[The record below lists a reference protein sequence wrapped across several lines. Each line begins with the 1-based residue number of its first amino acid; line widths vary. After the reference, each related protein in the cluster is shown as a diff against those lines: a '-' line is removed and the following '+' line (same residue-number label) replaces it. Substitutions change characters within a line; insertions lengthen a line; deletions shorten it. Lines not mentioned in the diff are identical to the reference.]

1 MWKPL
6 FERFGIHFD
15 FAYRSFVWDSEAAE
29 KAHVHCVIIGF
40 STDSASNLKK
50 RIFDADQITEA
61 ANINP
66 YLVDAQNVFIEA
78 RRKPLESV
86 SEMTRGSQPTDD
98 GNLIL
103 TIEEKEALL
112 AVEPQAAPFVRP
124 FMMGKDFI
132 DRKPRFC
139 LWMVGANPSLLKKC
153 PQVQKRIEAVREF
166 RLASKKPA
174 TRKKAETP
182 SLFDEVKQCATDFLA
197 LPVVSSEN
205 RKYIPIDYL
214 DSNIIAGNK
223 LFMVPDA
230 THYLFG
236 VLTSSVHM
244 AWMRAVAG
252 RLKSDYSYSNTVVYN
267 NFVWPEVTEKQ
278 REKITETA
286 KEILDVRAKYPNSS
300 LADLYDES
308 TMPVDLRKAHKA
320 NDKAVMAAYG
330 FKANTRESEVV
341 TELFRRY
348 EQCVKELENESTKSV
363 SKNAVKKK

>member
-1 MWKPL
+1 
-6 FERFGIHFD
+6 
-15 FAYRSFVWDSEAAE
+15 
-29 KAHVHCVIIGF
+29 
-40 STDSASNLKK
+40 
-50 RIFDADQITEA
+50 
-61 ANINP
+61 
-66 YLVDAQNVFIEA
+66 
-78 RRKPLESV
+78 
-86 SEMTRGSQPTDD
+86 
-98 GNLIL
+98 
-103 TIEEKEALL
+103 
-112 AVEPQAAPFVRP
+112 
-124 FMMGKDFI
+124 MMGKDFI